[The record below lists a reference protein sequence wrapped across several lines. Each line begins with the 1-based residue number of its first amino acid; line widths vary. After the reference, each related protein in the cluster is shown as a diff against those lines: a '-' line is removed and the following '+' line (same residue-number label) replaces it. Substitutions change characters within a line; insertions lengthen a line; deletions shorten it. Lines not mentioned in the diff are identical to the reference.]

1 MQDSTQNDRFAGT
14 GVYAGAI
21 AIILMIA
28 ALVVLAAQNTESVT
42 VRWLGFEWTT
52 PLIAVLLGVML
63 VAVVLDEV
71 IGTVWRRRRR
81 RIRADRQELSQRRE
95 EQAKVPPVDSAAEK
109 ELTTT

>member
-1 MQDSTQNDRFAGT
+1 MQNSTQNDRFAGT

-52 PLIAVLLGVML
+52 PLIALLLGVML

-81 RIRADRQELSQRRE
+81 RIRAERQELSERRE
-95 EQAKVPPVDSAAEK
+95 EQANVPSADPTVQE